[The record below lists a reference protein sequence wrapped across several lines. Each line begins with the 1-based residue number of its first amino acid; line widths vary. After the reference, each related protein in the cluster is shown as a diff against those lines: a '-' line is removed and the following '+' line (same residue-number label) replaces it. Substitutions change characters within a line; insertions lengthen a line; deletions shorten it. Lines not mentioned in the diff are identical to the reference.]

1 MDINILPN
9 KQKVILD
16 KSYIDRYF
24 LEYEYKRVYIDFDD
38 TLVFNRETYNTEAM
52 RFLYQCLNKKIELI
66 LITKHAYDIYETARN
81 IKLGLNIFN
90 KIIEVPNNEPKYK
103 YIDNT
108 VPSIF
113 IDNAFAERM
122 AVKKELGI
130 PTFDVTNFECLIDW
144 RMI

>member
-1 MDINILPN
+1 MSLSTN
-9 KQKVILD
+9 
-16 KSYIDRYF
+16 
-24 LEYEYKRVYIDFDD
+24 
-38 TLVFNRETYNTEAM
+38 
-52 RFLYQCLNKKIELI
+52 
-66 LITKHAYDIYETARN
+66 
-81 IKLGLNIFN
+81 
-90 KIIEVPNNEPKYK
+90 
-103 YIDNT
+103 IDNT